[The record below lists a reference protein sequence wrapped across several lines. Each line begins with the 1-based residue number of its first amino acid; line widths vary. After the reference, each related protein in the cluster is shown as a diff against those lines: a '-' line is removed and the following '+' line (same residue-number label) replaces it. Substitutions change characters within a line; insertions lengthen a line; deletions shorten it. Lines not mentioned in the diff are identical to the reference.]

1 MRIRKVLPRAGAA
14 LLAVICASL
23 ICSSVAMAD
32 VVTMKNGDRIS
43 GKVVAMAGGKLTI
56 ETSYAGKLT
65 IDWDQVE
72 GLVTD
77 QPIKVKL
84 TDGSQTA
91 GQAVAADKDVLSLA
105 GTGKKQTV
113 LAQVEAINPP
123 DPRKLRIKGQV
134 NLGTDIRTGN
144 TEKQRLDA
152 DGRVVFRWGVVHR
165 IRVGGESHREENK
178 GTSTVENDLAY
189 LEYNRFISERWYAF
203 GNLRYSRDPF
213 KALSYRYGFGGGMGY
228 QVWQTDITNLSLE
241 LGPNYFI
248 EDTTRR
254 GEREF
259 VAARWALNFDYWI
272 WPGRIQLYHYHE
284 IFSRVDAP
292 VETFIT
298 TRTGL
303 TVPIG
308 GGIAA
313 SVEYS
318 WDWDN
323 DPDPGKQ
330 EEDARLL
337 FKLGYHW

>member
-1 MRIRKVLPRAGAA
+1 MRVLPRVGAIS
-14 LLAVICASL
+14 LLLLFACLAWST
-23 ICSSVAMAD
+23 VAMAD

-43 GKVVAMAGGKLTI
+43 GQVMSMSGGKLTI
-56 ETSYAGKLT
+56 ETTYAGKLV
-65 IDWDQVE
+65 IAWDQVE

-77 QPIKVKL
+77 KSIRVKL
-84 TDGSQTA
+84 SDGNQAA
-91 GQAVAADKDVLSLA
+91 GRAVSADKDNLVLT
-105 GTGKKQTV
+105 GTEKSKSPLT
-113 LAQVEAINPP
+113 QVQAINPP
-123 DPRKLRIKGQV
+123 DRRKLRIKGQV

-152 DGRVVFRWGVVHR
+152 DGRVIFRWDVIHR
-165 IRVGGESHREENK
+165 IRVGGEVHREENK
-178 GTSTVENDLAY
+178 GKTTEENDLAY

-213 KALSYRYGFGGGMGY
+213 KALNHRYAFGAGMGY
-228 QVWQTDITNLSLE
+228 QVWQTEITNLSLE
-241 LGPNYFI
+241 LGPNYVM
-248 EDTTRR
+248 ENTDRR
-254 GEREF
+254 GERDY
-259 VAARWALNFDYWI
+259 VAARWALNFDYWV
-272 WPGRIQLYHYHE
+272 WPGHMQLYHHHE

-292 VETFIT
+292 DETFLT

-303 TVPIG
+303 TIPIG

-330 EEDARLL
+330 EEDTRLL

>member
-1 MRIRKVLPRAGAA
+1 MRVVKLLPRAGAA
-14 LLAVICASL
+14 LLMILGVNL
-23 ICSSVAMAD
+23 ICFSIAMAD

-43 GKVVAMAGGKLTI
+43 GKVKAMSDGKLSI
-56 ETSYAGKLT
+56 ETAYAGTLT
-65 IDWDQVE
+65 IAWDQVA

-77 QPIKVKL
+77 KPIKIKL
-84 TDGSQTA
+84 TDGSQAA
-91 GQAVAADKDVLSLA
+91 GRAVATGTNTLSLT
-105 GTGKKQTV
+105 GTERKQTS
-113 LAQVEAINPP
+113 LTKVEAINPP
-123 DPRKLRIKGQV
+123 DRRKLRIKGQV

-152 DGRVVFRWGVVHR
+152 DGRVVFRWGEVHR

-203 GNLRYSRDPF
+203 ANLRYSRDPF

-241 LGPNYFI
+241 LGPNYII

-259 VAARWALNFDYWI
+259 VVARWALNFDYWI
-272 WPGRIQLYHYHE
+272 WLDRIQLYHYHE

-292 VETFIT
+292 DETFII

-330 EEDARLL
+330 EEDTRLL
-337 FKLGYHW
+337 FKLGYRW

>member
-1 MRIRKVLPRAGAA
+1 MRALPKTA
-14 LLAVICASL
+14 LTLLMLTIACLIWTPAVR
-23 ICSSVAMAD
+23 AD

-43 GKVVAMAGGKLTI
+43 GKVKDMIGGKLTI
-56 ETSYAGKLT
+56 ETAYAGKLV
-65 IDWDQVE
+65 IAWDQVA

-84 TDGSQTA
+84 ADGSQAA
-91 GQAVAADKDVLSLA
+91 GRAVEADKDILA
-105 GTGKKQTV
+105 LTGTEKARPP
-113 LAQVEAINPP
+113 LAQVQAINPP
-123 DPRKLRIKGQV
+123 DPRKLRVKGQV

-144 TEKQRLDA
+144 TDKQRLDA
-152 DGRVVFRWGVVHR
+152 DGRVVFRWDVIHR
-165 IRVGGESHREENK
+165 VRLGGEVHREENK
-178 GTSTVENDLAY
+178 GVSTEENDLAY

-213 KALSYRYGFGGGMGY
+213 KALSYRYAFGAGMGY
-228 QVWQTDITNLSLE
+228 QVWQTELSNLSLE
-241 LGPNYFI
+241 LGPNYVV
-248 EDTTRR
+248 EDTDIK
-254 GEREF
+254 GERDY

-272 WPGRIQLYHYHE
+272 WPGHMQLYHYHE

-292 VETFIT
+292 DETFLT
-298 TRTGL
+298 TRSGL
-303 TVPIG
+303 RLPIAG
-308 GGIAA
+308 GLAA

-330 EEDARLL
+330 EEDTRLL

>member
-1 MRIRKVLPRAGAA
+1 MRISSVWPRAGAA
-14 LLAVICASL
+14 LLAVFCASL
-23 ICSSVAMAD
+23 ICFSTAMAD
-32 VVTMKNGDRIS
+32 VVTMKNQDRIS
-43 GKVVAMAGGKLTI
+43 GKVVGMAGGKLTI
-56 ETSYAGKLT
+56 ETSYAGKLI
-65 IDWDQVE
+65 IDWDQVA

-77 QPIKVKL
+77 QPIRVKL
-84 TDGSQTA
+84 SDGSQAA
-91 GQAVAADKDVLSLA
+91 GLAVEAGKDILSLT
-105 GTGKKQTV
+105 GTEKKQAA

-123 DPRKLRIKGQV
+123 DRRKLRIKGQV

-165 IRVGGESHREENK
+165 IRVGGEVHREENK
-178 GTSTVENDLAY
+178 SVSTVENDLAY
-189 LEYNRFISERWYAF
+189 MEYNRFISERWYAF

-213 KALSYRYGFGGGMGY
+213 KSLSYRYAFGAGMGF
-228 QVWQTDITNLSLE
+228 QIWQSDITNLSLE
-241 LGPNYFI
+241 LGPNYVV
-248 EDTTRR
+248 EDESRR
-254 GEREF
+254 GEREY
-259 VAARWALNFDYWI
+259 VAARWALNFDYWL
-272 WPGRIQLYHYHE
+272 WPGRVQLYHYHE

-292 VETFIT
+292 DETFLT

-303 TVPIG
+303 SVPIG

-323 DPDPGKQ
+323 DPAPGKL
-330 EEDARLL
+330 EEDTRLL